1 MVTPV
6 VVVAVNVV
14 TVMLLMHDLLVIHT
28 TDPKCSRYFLTRSC
42 AFRVQCPGGRVGI
55 RLG

>member
-14 TVMLLMHDLLVIHT
+14 IVMLPMHDLLVIHT

-42 AFRVQCPGGRVGI
+42 AF
-55 RLG
+55 